1 MHMVNST
8 LNLARLFVSGI
19 LAVFLISSVGFA
31 QAPVINK
38 TNPANVQTTVLK
50 GRVSVKLNVPKTEF
64 TTVKIFTVIGA
75 EVQPWF
81 NRTLDAGNYEFLQVI
96 SRRGSIFLRLY
107 TVNNKTTTKLLQIIN

>member
-75 EVQPWF
+75 EVSTMV
-81 NRTLDAGNYEFLQVI
+81 NRTLDAGNYEFSTSNL
-96 SRRGSIFLRLY
+96 SKGFYFLRLY
-107 TVNNKTTTKLLQIIN
+107 TANNKTTTKLLQVIN

>member
-75 EVQPWF
+75 EVSTLV
-81 NRTLDAGNYEFLQVI
+81 NRTLDAGNYEFSTGNL
-96 SRRGSIFLRLY
+96 SKGFYFLRLY